1 MAYRFFVAK
10 ARLARAAAPSTA
22 PDDVRSH
29 WLVSPGVGG
38 SLMFIPAWAS
48 AFVALVLG
56 YVLG

>member
-10 ARLARAAAPSTA
+10 ARLARAAAPSTT
-22 PDDVRSH
+22 PEH